1 MSMTGISASENV
13 DQTDSLGLSIEDNIE
28 TAEDELK
35 IIRQTP
41 GEVELKE
48 NENQTMNSNILGIS
62 NEDEILGAKD
72 IYVKGDTFEDI
83 QNAIN
88 GAETGD
94 IIHLNGTYTNNLV
107 KRIEI
112 NKNISIIGKDN
123 ATLDAEGQSSIFYVN
138 SSKIN
143 IQDITFKNGNVR
155 FIHPYLEIR
164 SGGAIFF
171 ANAISNSNI
180 NATFIN
186 NKAVQNGGAIY
197 FNGAVSNSNVMG
209 IYTNNTVGWAGGANI
224 FGSVSGSNVTGTYT
238 NNKANYGGANF
249 FRNNVSSN
257 SKISGNYKN
266 NNAEQNGGANY
277 FNDTV
282 EYTIIDGTYENNTAK
297 KDGGANF
304 FSNNV
309 SSNSKISGNY
319 NNNNA
324 EQHGGA
330 NNFQSSVSGSNVTGT
345 YTNNKAE
352 WNGGA
357 NRFLSSVSG
366 SNVMGTYTNNTAK
379 SLGGANCFWDCVLGS
394 NIKGTY
400 TKNKARNG
408 GANFF
413 WDCVSGSNVTGTYTK
428 NKAEQDGGANIFGS
442 VSDSNIGGTYTNN
455 KAEQHGGAN
464 NFQSSVSAST
474 VTGTY
479 IKNTAN
485 IGTILFYNDEYFF
498 SSFDAEIKNA
508 IFLNNKCEYE
518 IYTPIFQNDIRV
530 NDCWFGNNASNFNE
544 APKTINVTRG
554 NWLFL
559 NATADYTSL
568 LVMDSTN
575 ITFKLNS
582 TNGQDVFAFDNS
594 RLPAVY
600 LTLTAT
606 KGDVEKT
613 TTLDR
618 AAKYIATEYGKGSV
632 TASIENAKHTIFLDN
647 RLNPEF
653 SAEVNPQVID
663 YGNNTVIFLS
673 YNDAATG
680 TVNISLTGKK
690 HSQKIENVDLN
701 KTIGLPNTILPD
713 EYELTVTYSGDKVF
727 ADANA
732 TSTLTVNKLKSDIK
746 VVGHDIY
753 VNETQGL
760 MFNVKLPENA
770 TGNISI
776 NNERILNVTKEGRK
790 ENNSLIIEIMN
801 NAYPVGKYEW
811 TFTYSGDDIY
821 ESSKETSVANILII
835 PTEITANVTSKLF
848 VDDTAS
854 ISYNLTPDGAVGD
867 IIFTSNDTGV
877 VEVDRNGNIKA
888 IAEGTAL
895 ITVNFEGS
903 ENYTASSTDV
913 TITVSK
919 IPTEI
924 NITNATVEL
933 KAYQSIGDLATL
945 NPARAGNLTYA
956 SSDEDIVLVS
966 DDGIIRALIKGTATV
981 TVSFAGDNKYKAA
994 ENKSITVNVILNDAS
1009 VSVENDTLDLFVDD
1023 ACIINSTA
1031 NPHFLTVYYT
1041 SSDESVA
1048 TVTDYG
1054 NVKAVGEGT
1063 AVITLTVGDDETYA
1077 INYTYVKV
1085 TVSKIPTEIL
1095 IANETFDLNVNDKV
1109 DSGVSLNPS
1118 EAGNLTYII
1127 SEPSIIKLLD
1137 NQIIALSEGS
1147 ATITYSFAGNDKY
1160 TACENKTITVKVILN
1175 DASVSVN
1182 NNTLN
1187 LFVGDTF
1194 TIVVNTTPKGLKVT
1208 YMPDNSGIISV
1219 DENGMVTALKEGTAP
1234 IIVKVGGDGVYAENT
1249 TTVTVTVKK
1258 LNPTMDLTAEDIIEG
1273 ENATIN
1279 VALPIDATGN
1289 VTTKFNGKTYSSKV
1303 ENGKAIITIPDLEY
1317 GNYTLPITYSGD
1329 DLYNPT
1335 VTTVNIT
1342 VNKNTVNINA
1352 GNLTKYYKDPQKF
1365 TVTVT
1370 DAKGQPATN
1379 KTVEITI
1386 NGVTYTRTTDE
1397 TGTASLNINL
1407 NSGEYPVIVAVDD
1420 VKVNSTVFVKATI
1433 DASDVVKVFRN
1444 DTQYYATFVDV
1455 NGTPTPNIMVSFNV
1469 NGVIYNRATDDN
1481 GTAKLNIN
1489 LPSGEYILTAT
1500 NTVTGEKMSNVIKVL
1515 SVIESSDL
1523 TKYFRN
1529 ASQFIVRIHT
1539 ADGGYVGAG
1548 EEVRFNINGMIY
1560 AKKTN
1565 ATGHAKLNINLGQGN
1580 YTVTTYYKNYSQGN
1594 SIEVLPTLTAEDLSM
1609 KYMDG
1614 SQFKAQLV
1622 DGKGKPY
1629 PKQDVTFNI
1638 NGVFYNRATDSDGVA
1653 KLNIRLLAGQ
1663 YIITSSYN
1671 GCNITNK
1678 ITIRG

>member
-1 MSMTGISASENV
+1 MYN
-13 DQTDSLGLSIEDNIE
+13 QTDSLGLSIEDNIE

-257 SKISGNYKN
+257 SKISGNYNN

-379 SLGGANCFWDCVLGS
+379 SLGGANCFWDCVSGS

-727 ADANA
+727 ANANA

-1370 DAKGQPATN
+1370 DAKGQPATH
-1379 KTVEITI
+1379 
-1386 NGVTYTRTTDE
+1386 
-1397 TGTASLNINL
+1397 
-1407 NSGEYPVIVAVDD
+1407 
-1420 VKVNSTVFVKATI
+1420 
-1433 DASDVVKVFRN
+1433 
-1444 DTQYYATFVDV
+1444 TQELL
-1455 NGTPTPNIMVSFNV
+1455 MK
-1469 NGVIYNRATDDN
+1469 R
-1481 GTAKLNIN
+1481 
-1489 LPSGEYILTAT
+1489 
-1500 NTVTGEKMSNVIKVL
+1500 VL
-1515 SVIESSDL
+1515 L
-1523 TKYFRN
+1523 
-1529 ASQFIVRIHT
+1529 H
-1539 ADGGYVGAG
+1539 
-1548 EEVRFNINGMIY
+1548 
-1560 AKKTN
+1560 
-1565 ATGHAKLNINLGQGN
+1565 
-1580 YTVTTYYKNYSQGN
+1580 
-1594 SIEVLPTLTAEDLSM
+1594 
-1609 KYMDG
+1609 
-1614 SQFKAQLV
+1614 
-1622 DGKGKPY
+1622 
-1629 PKQDVTFNI
+1629 
-1638 NGVFYNRATDSDGVA
+1638 
-1653 KLNIRLLAGQ
+1653 
-1663 YIITSSYN
+1663 
-1671 GCNITNK
+1671 
-1678 ITIRG
+1678 